1 MFEILNAAPRMFG
14 KGLRGVFSFVLKRK
28 GGEIYAGSVLKK
40 RGTPGN
46 VKLSRVENTPRNA
59 SKLII
64 RLDLIEG

>member
-40 RGTPGN
+40 EAPQGSSNLAGLKILPEMPQ
-46 VKLSRVENTPRNA
+46 S
-59 SKLII
+59 
-64 RLDLIEG
+64 